1 MQVSVFLPKYNTSNK
16 YFKIF
21 MIVCGSWVF
30 SDPVTFIALVIFLS
44 QASKEFKKRANSKV

>member
-1 MQVSVFLPKYNTSNK
+1 MVGNSANYPLIK

-30 SDPVTFIALVIFLS
+30 SDLVTFIALVIFFATS
-44 QASKEFKKRANSKV
+44 QQGIQEESQL